1 MYVWTERTREKLIYC
16 FLKGNTVLIF
26 VFYSFIVRVPYRYL
40 ILTILRNFMFITK
53 RQKEI
58 YQYLK
63 DHIRDK
69 GYAPSIA
76 EIGKQF
82 KLSSPATVHKH
93 LVHLESK
100 GLILKHQHLS
110 RAIEIVDE
118 RSIDVSPREYT
129 VLGHIVAGK
138 PIEVLENREVM
149 SFLPDPG
156 NTNVFVLRVKGNS
169 MIEDH
174 IKDGD
179 YVIVEKRDSANNGE
193 TVVALLENERATLKR
208 FYKEADGVRLQPA
221 NPNMSPIFLRQGDF
235 KIQGVVIGV
244 MRKF

>member
-1 MYVWTERTREKLIYC
+1 MFLTR
-16 FLKGNTVLIF
+16 
-26 VFYSFIVRVPYRYL
+26 
-40 ILTILRNFMFITK
+40 
-53 RQKEI
+53 RQREI

-63 DHIRDK
+63 EHIRGK

-93 LVHLESK
+93 LIHLESK
-100 GLILKHQHLS
+100 GLIRKHQNLS

-118 RSIDVSPREYT
+118 KSTDISSREYM

-149 SFLPDPG
+149 SFLPDPEDK
-156 NTNVFVLRVKGNS
+156 NVFVLRVKGNS

-179 YVIVEKRDSANNGE
+179 YVLVEKRNLANNGE
-193 TVVALLENERATLKR
+193 TVVALLENDRATLKR
-208 FYKEADGVRLQPA
+208 FYKEAGGVRLQPA
-221 NPNMSPIFLRQGDF
+221 NPNMRPIFLKQGDF

>member
-1 MYVWTERTREKLIYC
+1 MFLTR
-16 FLKGNTVLIF
+16 
-26 VFYSFIVRVPYRYL
+26 
-40 ILTILRNFMFITK
+40 
-53 RQKEI
+53 RQREI

-63 DHIRDK
+63 EHIRDK

-82 KLSSPATVHKH
+82 KLSSPVTVHKH
-93 LVHLESK
+93 LSHLESK
-100 GLILKHQHLS
+100 KLIRKYQNLS
-110 RAIEIVDE
+110 RAIEIIDE
-118 RSIDVSPREYT
+118 QPKIFLSRECV

-138 PIEVLENREVM
+138 PIEVLENREVV
-149 SFLPDPG
+149 SFLPNPNDK
-156 NTNVFVLRVKGNS
+156 NIFVLRVKGDS

-179 YVIVEKRDSANNGE
+179 YVIVEKRDLANNGE
-193 TVVALLENERATLKR
+193 TVVALLDNDLATLKR
-208 FYKEADGVRLQPA
+208 FYKEADGHVRLQPA
-221 NPNMSPIFLRQGDF
+221 NPKMNPIFIKQGDF

>member
-1 MYVWTERTREKLIYC
+1 MTR
-16 FLKGNTVLIF
+16 
-26 VFYSFIVRVPYRYL
+26 
-40 ILTILRNFMFITK
+40 
-53 RQKEI
+53 RQREV

-63 DHIRDK
+63 EHIQSK

-76 EIGKQF
+76 EIGRQF
-82 KLSSPATVHKH
+82 KLSSSATVHKH

-100 GLILKHQHLS
+100 GFIRKYQNLS

-118 RSIDVSPREYT
+118 KSIEISSREYI

-138 PIEVLENREVM
+138 PIEVLENHEVM
-149 SFLPDPG
+149 SFLPDPDDKSI
-156 NTNVFVLRVKGNS
+156 FVLRVKGNS
-169 MIEDH
+169 MIDDH

-179 YVIVEKRDSANNGE
+179 YVIVEKRDLANNGE
-193 TVVALLENERATLKR
+193 TVVALLGNDRATLKK
-208 FYKEADGVRLQPA
+208 FYKEKDGVRLQPA
-221 NPNMSPIFLRQGDF
+221 NSDMSPIFLKEGDF